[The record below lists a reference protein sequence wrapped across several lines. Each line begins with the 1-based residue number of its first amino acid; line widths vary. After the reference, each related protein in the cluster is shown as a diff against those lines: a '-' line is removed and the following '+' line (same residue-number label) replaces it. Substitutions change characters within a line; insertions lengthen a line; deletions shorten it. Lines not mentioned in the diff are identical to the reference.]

1 LLLQALC
8 CFVSRSALNVQL
20 TKEFTPAAAL
30 RKACVFKTLR
40 ATYDRGGKPTER
52 SCAFPIGEL
61 KINAAIQ
68 ALIAIGVTLWLLEA
82 PDRIWPW
89 FALGWACLAAFLNA
103 SLEIQEGTIASSAVF
118 ALFLGAPLAWAGWS
132 VQPRGYVV
140 LGWICIGLAGL
151 LVAAV
156 LVNVVRRRTS

>member
-1 LLLQALC
+1 M
-8 CFVSRSALNVQL
+8 
-20 TKEFTPAAAL
+20 

-89 FALGWACLAAFLNA
+89 FALGWACLAAAMNA
-103 SLEIQEGTIASSAVF
+103 AIEIQEGTIASSAVF
-118 ALFLGAPLAWAGWS
+118 ALFLGAPLAWAGYS
-132 VQPRGYVV
+132 VQHLGYGA
-140 LGWICIGLAGL
+140 LGWICLGFAAL
-151 LVAAV
+151 LVVALIVRCILAAWPRSS
-156 LVNVVRRRTS
+156 NP